1 MWIVKIMKKKAR
13 ALIINGGNVK
23 RGSVFTLFSGNKKG
37 TRGAFMVF
45 INPCAL

>member
-1 MWIVKIMKKKAR
+1 MKKKAR

-23 RGSVFTLFSGNKKG
+23 RRRFITLFSGNKKG
-37 TRGAFMVF
+37 TRGAFMIF